1 VIPKQYRGK
10 WLRHELQKSGPVYV
24 KFGQFMSNRE
34 DIFGKTLSEDLGS
47 LRDRVQPEPFDT
59 IRGTLAHIEGGVIED
74 IPIASASI
82 SQVHRGTL
90 NGKEF
95 VFKVKRP
102 GILEKIQRDL
112 DIIESFI
119 TLVDKSL
126 LDSVFNDFKEGLYK
140 EIDFVSE
147 IENMKKFGD
156 IYIDSTQVK
165 VPKVFTEL
173 STNDVIVMENVP
185 SSDILKVTQPDIAQT
200 VMNTFLHQ
208 ILFEG
213 EVHGDLHA
221 GNIGLTNGKLV
232 LYDFGNVISIPGP
245 YQVYMRELFSAIQN
259 QDEDEIFESMV
270 KMGMKINDEKET
282 RLFIKGCLKYL
293 NTVDVNAFSA
303 LQFTSKIPVQFDR
316 TTFQIIRTT
325 GLVEGTCK
333 KIDPNFS
340 YQRAILLCIEL
351 IALGY

>member
-1 VIPKQYRGK
+1 
-10 WLRHELQKSGPVYV
+10 
-24 KFGQFMSNRE
+24 MSNRE
-34 DIFGKTLSEDLGS
+34 DIFGKALSEDLGS
-47 LRDRVQPEPFDT
+47 LRDRVQPELFEN
-59 IRGTLAHIEGGVIED
+59 IKESFSHIQGSIEET
-74 IPIASASI
+74 PIASASI
-82 SQVHRGTL
+82 SQVHKGSI
-90 NGKEF
+90 NGKVF

-102 GILEKIQRDL
+102 GILQKIQRDL
-112 DIIESFI
+112 DIIENFI
-119 TLVDKSL
+119 KIVDKSL
-126 LDSVFNDFKEGLYK
+126 LESVFKDFKEGLYK
-140 EIDFVSE
+140 EIDFISE
-147 IENMKKFGD
+147 IENMKKFGE

-173 STNDVIVMENVP
+173 STDDVIVMENVP
-185 SSDILKVTQPDIAQT
+185 SSDILKVTQADTAQM

-221 GNIGLTNGKLV
+221 GNIGVSNGKLV

-245 YQVYMRELFSAIQN
+245 YQVYMRELFSAIQS
-259 QDEDEIFESMV
+259 QDEDEIFTSMIR
-270 KMGMKINDEKET
+270 MGMQINDEKET

-293 NTVDVNAFSA
+293 STVDVNAFST

-316 TTFQIIRTT
+316 ITFQIIRTT